1 MRSVRQ
7 YNILIVIE
15 WILLT
20 VSKIENC
27 RKQRNDLNLKKEE
40 LQENCVVF
48 FFHFSKN
55 WVTIIETKHSGKKWQ
70 KVKTFLRKMYQ
81 CYTHL
86 YLYFSFIL
94 QNRKKMLYNFT
105 YKFYR
110 YTVFPDKR
118 KIKCPCQMVKRKKII
133 PSLCTICFA
142 KGHRLRRTFF
152 FTEYRFL
159 FSILNVDPR
168 NPPNTLL
175 YTFKSTQ
182 KFLYIHTS
190 CESPNYNFPLAG
202 RKLEWL
208 CFVFYERWNR
218 NETINGKNVF
228 EVFVVWMLI
237 FHFRKISNEFV
248 CFLQRVKA

>member
-1 MRSVRQ
+1 MTSSNVSDPRINFLIILLVLQKKNRNDRLTKGTTITSVRSVRQ
-7 YNILIVIE
+7 FNMLIVIE

-94 QNRKKMLYNFT
+94 QNRKKYC
-105 YKFYR
+105 
-110 YTVFPDKR
+110 
-118 KIKCPCQMVKRKKII
+118 I
-133 PSLCTICFA
+133 
-142 KGHRLRRTFF
+142 
-152 FTEYRFL
+152 
-159 FSILNVDPR
+159 
-168 NPPNTLL
+168 TLL
-175 YTFKSTQ
+175 
-182 KFLYIHTS
+182 I
-190 CESPNYNFPLAG
+190 NFIG
-202 RKLEWL
+202 IL
-208 CFVFYERWNR
+208 CSQTKE
-218 NETINGKNVF
+218 K
-228 EVFVVWMLI
+228 
-237 FHFRKISNEFV
+237 
-248 CFLQRVKA
+248 